1 MLMDQPD
8 QPLRPLLT
16 TKLHIP
22 QARHDLVPRP
32 RLFVRLQQGLR
43 SKLTLVSAP
52 AGFGKTSLVSAWIA
66 TRNAQQDLPPAAW
79 VALDAGDNDPVR
91 FWRYVITA
99 CQPFDAAI
107 GHSAL
112 ALLHTAQQ
120 PSWELVLTL
129 FINDLAQLAG
139 QGVLV
144 LEDYHV
150 ITAPQ
155 IHEMMVFLL
164 DHLPTTLHLIMT
176 TRSDPP
182 LPLARLRAQPDIT
195 ELRAV
200 DLRFSLAETQAFFQQ
215 ALARPLAPELL
226 ERLDARTEG
235 WVTGLRLVALTLQ
248 GRPEADPQMM
258 EQVLVTLTGSRGHIF
273 AYFITE
279 VLNAQPASRQEFLL
293 RTSVLSRLTG
303 ALCHAVTGRDDSEML
318 LEHLDRANLFLI
330 PLDGVGQ
337 WYRYHALFA
346 EAMQHEARRR
356 LGAEHLRALSHRASR
371 WYAQHGWLTEAVE
384 AGLAAQNFPHTAAL
398 IERLIAPELVQNEY
412 YTLRRWLER
421 LPEAVLYAHPTL
433 CMMYATAI
441 LFTSDRRAPATLAR
455 LQTPL
460 QRAEQHWREEHNGP
474 KLGEVLA
481 LRAWITRLQGHRTQA
496 LPVAQQALALLPT
509 GEMQWRGVSL
519 ALVGEDELLAGKLHA
534 ARQTFT
540 QTCALWQATRNVYGT
555 LALTLALGEVC
566 TRQGELH
573 QAAQLYRQVLTEAE
587 HTPMDRQQ
595 ALSRIGGA
603 QLGLGALA
611 VEWNDLETAEQHATQ
626 AVTIGRHVADEELR
640 VRGAL
645 ILARLKQVRGETAE
659 AQQLLQTLVAQI
671 PQHRGL
677 SLLRDVRACQAR
689 LALACGDLVTAARCI
704 TSPHQGDEV
713 TRLHQEQ
720 EALLVARLRIAQGEA
735 AEALRLLAPCSRC
748 TRRRCPSCW
757 SSAAPRRPR
766 PPPLPLVAATPGR
779 RGRSGTLRGV

>member
-1 MLMDQPD
+1 
-8 QPLRPLLT
+8 
-16 TKLHIP
+16 
-22 QARHDLVPRP
+22 
-32 RLFVRLQQGLR
+32 
-43 SKLTLVSAP
+43 
-52 AGFGKTSLVSAWIA
+52 
-66 TRNAQQDLPPAAW
+66 
-79 VALDAGDNDPVR
+79 
-91 FWRYVITA
+91 
-99 CQPFDAAI
+99 
-107 GHSAL
+107 
-112 ALLHTAQQ
+112 
-120 PSWELVLTL
+120 
-129 FINDLAQLAG
+129 
-139 QGVLV
+139 
-144 LEDYHV
+144 
-150 ITAPQ
+150 
-155 IHEMMVFLL
+155 
-164 DHLPTTLHLIMT
+164 
-176 TRSDPP
+176 
-182 LPLARLRAQPDIT
+182 
-195 ELRAV
+195 
-200 DLRFSLAETQAFFQQ
+200 
-215 ALARPLAPELL
+215 
-226 ERLDARTEG
+226 
-235 WVTGLRLVALTLQ
+235 
-248 GRPEADPQMM
+248 
-258 EQVLVTLTGSRGHIF
+258 
-273 AYFITE
+273 
-279 VLNAQPASRQEFLL
+279 
-293 RTSVLSRLTG
+293 
-303 ALCHAVTGRDDSEML
+303 
-318 LEHLDRANLFLI
+318 
-330 PLDGVGQ
+330 
-337 WYRYHALFA
+337 
-346 EAMQHEARRR
+346 
-356 LGAEHLRALSHRASR
+356 
-371 WYAQHGWLTEAVE
+371 
-384 AGLAAQNFPHTAAL
+384 
-398 IERLIAPELVQNEY
+398 
-412 YTLRRWLER
+412 LRRWLER

-766 PPPLPLVAATPGR
+766 PPPLPPVAATPGR